1 MSSVFSFFMIVI
13 IALVVITVLRM
24 GSRPKEENV
33 VQRWGAY
40 LPGKKEAGEE
50 YLEMAEKEFANRN
63 TDLRHERIFFKLASK
78 EGPALRIIH
87 SPTYSSYI
95 AYDTTGDDLF
105 LHYVL
110 YRRGDFLYEIP
121 WVGWLFFRLFHNV
134 FVHDHNKLIGFAS
147 MTIDCAKEAAGD
159 LMDKFNMDRSKGIRP
174 SSGKLGA
181 L

>member
-1 MSSVFSFFMIVI
+1 MTAFIFIVI
-13 IALVVITVLRM
+13 IALLVVAALRM
-24 GSRPKEENV
+24 SGSRPKEENV
-33 VQRWGAY
+33 IQRWGAY

-50 YLEMAEKEFANRN
+50 YLELAEKEFTGRN
-63 TDLRHERIFFKLASK
+63 TDLSHERINFGLAGK
-78 EGPALRIIH
+78 DGPAIRIKY

-95 AYDTTGDDLF
+95 TYDTTGDDLT

-110 YRRGDFLYEIP
+110 YRRADFLYAIP
-121 WVGWLFFRLFHNV
+121 MVGWMFFRLFHNV
-134 FVHDHNKLIGFAS
+134 FVHDHNKLISFAS

-159 LMDKFNMDRSKGIRP
+159 LMDKFNMDRTKIRP

>member
-1 MSSVFSFFMIVI
+1 MTGIIVVLI
-13 IALVVITVLRM
+13 IVLVVATVLRL
-24 GSRPKEENV
+24 SNRPKEENV

-50 YLEMAEKEFANRN
+50 YLEMAQNEFAGRN
-63 TDLRHERIFFKLASK
+63 TAFSHERINFGLQGKD
-78 EGPALRIIH
+78 GPALRIKY

-95 AYDTTGDDLF
+95 TYDTTGDDLT

-110 YRRGDFLYEIP
+110 YRRGDFLYSIP
-121 WVGWLFFRLFHNV
+121 MVGRLFFRLFHNV
-134 FVHDHNKLIGFAS
+134 YVHDQNRLIGFAS

-159 LMDKFNMDRSKGIRP
+159 LMDKFNMDRTKIRP